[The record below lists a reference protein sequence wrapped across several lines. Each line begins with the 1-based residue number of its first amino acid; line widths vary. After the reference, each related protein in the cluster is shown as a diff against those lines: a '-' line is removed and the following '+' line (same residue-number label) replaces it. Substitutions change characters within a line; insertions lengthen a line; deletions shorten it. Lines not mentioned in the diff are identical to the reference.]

1 MVALS
6 GQREGVWQVFLL
18 KWEKKT
24 NNKKQQ
30 TNNNT
35 TENSLSVESV
45 AFISASLGLKNGC
58 CLACF
63 QAKSDITFK

>member
-6 GQREGVWQVFLL
+6 GQHEGVWQVFLL
-18 KWEKKT
+18 KWEK
-24 NNKKQQ
+24 Q
-30 TNNNT
+30 TNNNN

-63 QAKSDITFK
+63 QAKSYITFK

>member
-18 KWEKKT
+18 KWGKK
-24 NNKKQQ
+24 NK
-30 TNNNT
+30 NNNN